1 MSSLNLVSADT
12 KYKEEYL
19 EFIKECRDDIKET
32 GFDYVIPL
40 SSEETVE
47 ADIKRL
53 NDYRAGKNLPEGWV
67 PASTYWLMENNRI
80 IGTISIR
87 HRLNVNLKF
96 RGGHISYYLRP
107 SERGKGY
114 GAKQLSLALDCCRNL
129 GMKKVLITCKKD
141 NLPSVKAIEKN
152 GGVLF
157 SEGIDGS
164 DVILRYWIYL

>member
-96 RGGHISYYLRP
+96 RGGRAYFILCAAFR
-107 SERGKGY
+107 ERQGLWSQTVIFSTGLLQEPWHEEGTNNLQKG
-114 GAKQLSLALDCCRNL
+114 
-129 GMKKVLITCKKD
+129 
-141 NLPSVKAIEKN
+141 
-152 GGVLF
+152 
-157 SEGIDGS
+157 
-164 DVILRYWIYL
+164 